1 MKSKWMN
8 TYVENSSEH
17 VKNYSD
23 NNTKQEC
30 KQDYTGYIT
39 NWKNSFSIHKTNGVC
54 ENANYDHGNLHG

>member
-23 NNTKQEC
+23 NNTKQDC

-39 NWKNSFSIHKTNGVC
+39 NWKNSFSIHKTNGV
-54 ENANYDHGNLHG
+54 